1 MKNQN
6 AGEGK
11 QTYSTT
17 LIDRWEEYEL
27 EKAKLRELDLDYGEY
42 AKRLRE
48 ICDRLGI

>member
-6 AGEGK
+6 AGEEK

-17 LIDRWEEYEL
+17 FDRWEEYEL